1 MWPPQKVKRQLW
13 PGLVTGRVEV
23 RFGRERPFND
33 GSFGVSMIFRRR
45 SLAPAL
51 ALATAIGACSDST
64 QPNPTAPRPALTQL
78 PRALTTSERT
88 IVTAANAYSFALWR
102 TINDSL
108 PADNVFVSPLS
119 ASFALGMTLNGAN
132 GTTYD
137 EMRSAL
143 QFGNIDIA
151 AIDSGY
157 RSLIAL
163 LTSLDP
169 STTMQIANAI
179 FYSQSFPFN
188 STFPQTVATFFDAEV
203 KPRDFHDLQGTLAAV
218 NDWASSK
225 TNGRIPKVLDS
236 VDPSAVMYLLN
247 AIYFKGSWRERFDPS
262 ETRDAPFHAVG
273 GDQPAKLMHR
283 QGKTLYAETS
293 DFQAVDLPYG
303 DSAFTMSVVLP
314 KDGRTVESVAAT
326 LTPAAWQSLGS
337 SFAQREVDLSLPK
350 VTLSWKRDLRGN
362 MKALGMRTAFA
373 DGADFTRMSPLGNQL
388 FMSLLQ
394 QNTFVSIDETG
405 TEAAA
410 VTVGGI
416 SVTSAPVVI
425 TVRVDR
431 PFIFVI
437 RERLSGTILFMG
449 KIVRLS

>member
-1 MWPPQKVKRQLW
+1 MLFLR
-13 PGLVTGRVEV
+13 
-23 RFGRERPFND
+23 RFF
-33 GSFGVSMIFRRR
+33 
-45 SLAPAL
+45 APAL
-51 ALATAIGACSDST
+51 ALTAATAACSGST
-64 QPNPTAPRPALTQL
+64 QPDATAPRAALTQL
-78 PRALTTSERT
+78 PRALTASEQT
-88 IVTAANAYSFALWR
+88 IAKAANEYSFALWR

-119 ASFALGMTLNGAN
+119 ASFALGMTMNGAN

-143 QFGNIDIA
+143 QFGNVDLA

-157 RSLIAL
+157 KSLIAL

-169 STTMQIANAI
+169 STRMQIANAI
-179 FYSQSFPFN
+179 FYSQTFPFN
-188 STFPQTVATFFDAEV
+188 TTFTQTVASYFDAEV
-203 KPRDFHDLQGTLAAV
+203 KPRDFHDLQGTLTAV

-225 TNGRIPKVLDS
+225 TTGRIPKVLDS

-247 AIYFKGSWRERFDPS
+247 AIYFKGSWRERFDPA
-262 ETRDAPFHAVG
+262 ETHDATFHAVG
-273 GDQPAKLMHR
+273 GDQSARLMHR

-293 DFQAVDLPYG
+293 DYQAVDLPYG
-303 DSAFTMSVVLP
+303 DSAFTMTVVLP
-314 KDGRTVESVAAT
+314 KDGRSVEAVAAS
-326 LTPAAWQSLGS
+326 LTPAAWQSLSGS
-337 SFAQREVDLSLPK
+337 FGQREVDLSLPK
-350 VTLSWKRDLRGN
+350 VTLSWKRELSGN
-362 MKALGMRTAFA
+362 MKALGMRAAFF
-373 DGADFTRMSPLGNQL
+373 DGADFTRMSPLGRQL
-388 FMSLLQ
+388 VLSLLQ

-416 SVTSAPVVI
+416 FVTSVPVVT

-437 RERLSGTILFMG
+437 RERLSGTVLFMG

>member
-1 MWPPQKVKRQLW
+1 
-13 PGLVTGRVEV
+13 
-23 RFGRERPFND
+23 
-33 GSFGVSMIFRRR
+33 MIVRRR
-45 SLAPAL
+45 LLTSLVAL
-51 ALATAIGACSDST
+51 GAAGVACSEST
-64 QPNPTAPRPALTQL
+64 QPDPTAPRPALTQL
-78 PRALTTSERT
+78 PRALTPSEQN
-88 IVTAANAYSFALWR
+88 ILTAANAYSFALWR

-108 PADNVFVSPLS
+108 PAENVFVSPLS
-119 ASFALGMTLNGAN
+119 ASFALGMTMNGAN
-132 GTTYD
+132 GSTYD

-143 QFGNIDIA
+143 QFGNVDLA

-157 RSLIAL
+157 KSLIAL

-179 FYSQSFPFN
+179 FYSQTFPFN
-188 STFPQTVATFFDAEV
+188 SSFTQTVATYFDAEV
-203 KPRDFHDLQGTLAAV
+203 KPRDFHDLTGTLSAV

-247 AIYFKGSWRERFDPS
+247 AIYFKGSWRERFDPAQ
-262 ETRDAPFHAVG
+262 THDATFHAVG
-273 GDQPAKLMHR
+273 GDQSAKLMHR

-293 DFQAVDLPYG
+293 DYQAVDLPYG

-314 KDGRTVESVAAT
+314 KDGKSVESVAAS
-326 LTPAAWQSLGS
+326 LTASAWQSLGR

-362 MKALGMRTAFA
+362 MKALGMRAAFA
-373 DGADFTRMSPLGNQL
+373 DGADFTRMSTLGNHL

-437 RERLSGTILFMG
+437 RERLSGTVLFMG
-449 KIVRLS
+449 KIVRLG

>member
-1 MWPPQKVKRQLW
+1 
-13 PGLVTGRVEV
+13 
-23 RFGRERPFND
+23 
-33 GSFGVSMIFRRR
+33 MIVRRR
-45 SLAPAL
+45 LLTSLVAL
-51 ALATAIGACSDST
+51 GAAGVACSEST
-64 QPNPTAPRPALTQL
+64 QPDPTAPRPALTQL
-78 PRALTTSERT
+78 PRALTPSEQN
-88 IVTAANAYSFALWR
+88 ILTAANAYSFALWR

-108 PADNVFVSPLS
+108 PAENVFVSPLS
-119 ASFALGMTLNGAN
+119 ASFALGMTMNGAN
-132 GTTYD
+132 GSTYD

-143 QFGNIDIA
+143 QFGNVDLA

-157 RSLIAL
+157 KSLIAL

-179 FYSQSFPFN
+179 FYSQTFPFN
-188 STFPQTVATFFDAEV
+188 SSFTQTVATYFDAEV
-203 KPRDFHDLQGTLAAV
+203 KPRDFHDLTGTLSAV

-247 AIYFKGSWRERFDPS
+247 AIYFKGSWRERFDPAQ
-262 ETRDAPFHAVG
+262 THDAIFHAVG
-273 GDQPAKLMHR
+273 GDQSAKLMHR

-293 DFQAVDLPYG
+293 DYQAVDLPYG

-314 KDGRTVESVAAT
+314 KAEKSVESVAAS
-326 LTPAAWQSLGS
+326 LTPAAWQSLAA

-362 MKALGMRTAFA
+362 MKALGMRAAFA
-373 DGADFTRMSPLGNQL
+373 DGADFTRMSTLGNHL

-437 RERLSGTILFMG
+437 RERLSGTVLFMG
-449 KIVRLS
+449 KIVRLG

>member
-1 MWPPQKVKRQLW
+1 
-13 PGLVTGRVEV
+13 
-23 RFGRERPFND
+23 
-33 GSFGVSMIFRRR
+33 MIFRRR
-45 SLAPAL
+45 LLTSLVAL
-51 ALATAIGACSDST
+51 GAAGVACSEST
-64 QPNPTAPRPALTQL
+64 QPDPTAPRPALTQL
-78 PRALTTSERT
+78 PRALTPSEQN
-88 IVTAANAYSFALWR
+88 ILTAANAYSFALWR

-108 PADNVFVSPLS
+108 PAENFFVSPLS
-119 ASFALGMTLNGAN
+119 ASFALGMTMNGAN
-132 GTTYD
+132 GSTYD

-143 QFGNIDIA
+143 QFGNVDLA
-151 AIDSGY
+151 AVDSGY
-157 RSLIAL
+157 KSLIAL

-179 FYSQSFPFN
+179 FYSQTFPFN
-188 STFPQTVATFFDAEV
+188 SSFTQTVATYFDAEV
-203 KPRDFHDLQGTLAAV
+203 KPRDFHDLTGTLSAV

-247 AIYFKGSWRERFDPS
+247 AIYFKGSWRERFDPAQ
-262 ETRDAPFHAVG
+262 THDATFHAVG
-273 GDQPAKLMHR
+273 GDQSAKLMHR

-293 DFQAVDLPYG
+293 DYQAVDLPYG

-314 KDGRTVESVAAT
+314 KDGKSVESVAAS
-326 LTPAAWQSLGS
+326 LTTSAWQSLGR

-362 MKALGMRTAFA
+362 MKALGMRAAFA
-373 DGADFTRMSPLGNQL
+373 DGADFTRMSPLGNHL

-437 RERLSGTILFMG
+437 RERLSGTVLFMG
-449 KIVRLS
+449 KIVRLG